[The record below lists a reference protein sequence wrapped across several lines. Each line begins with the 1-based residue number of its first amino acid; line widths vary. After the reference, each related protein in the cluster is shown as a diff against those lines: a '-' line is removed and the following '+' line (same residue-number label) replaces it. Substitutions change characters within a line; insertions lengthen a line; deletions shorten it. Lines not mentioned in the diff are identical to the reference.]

1 MPTYTRVL
9 RGKVGAFVCHQ
20 IYLPVGDKKYHPL
33 CISWSI
39 DFVEDELQNYN
50 IEYTSRIHIDIV
62 LGQVTST
69 LSQEIRST
77 WCSMGCWCHSNSV
90 KKCEEEGQNLHC
102 FAPPLKIYFQKLQD
116 IPCSD
121 RGDFWALLV
130 EILVFASPTSY
141 MFTSSGFS
149 LLNWVYSIDSSKI
162 IGNFLAVLNFNRLFL
177 KLYRFICN
185 Y

>member
-177 KLYRFICN
+177 KLYWFICN